1 MERRGLYT
9 IIAVFFG
16 LFIVFF
22 GITFIALSASG
33 GLGEDGEAVGVVE
46 ITGAIMESK
55 TAVKQLRKFSRDEN
69 IRAIVVRVDSPGG
82 AVAPSQEIYDAVK
95 KAKKE
100 KPLVVSM
107 GSTAASGGY
116 YIACG
121 ADTIYANSGTVTG
134 SIGVITQLFNVSKLV
149 DAAQVDVETFTT
161 GDFKNSGSPFTPVT
175 EQDRQFFQQLIDDI
189 YEQFVEDVAECR
201 GLEPAAVR
209 KVADG
214 RVFTGRQA
222 HGLELVDEIGTFQ
235 DAVAFVAKEAKI
247 EGDPRLV
254 YPTKEDTSLLTS
266 LLSGSVQGLL
276 REAKTSST
284 PVVEYRF
291 TGF

>member
-22 GITFIALSASG
+22 GVTFIALSASG
-33 GLGEDGEAVGVVE
+33 GLGESGEAVGVVE
-46 ITGAIMESK
+46 ISGAIMESK
-55 TAVKQLRKFSRDEN
+55 TAVKQLRAFSKDES

-82 AVAPSQEIYDAVK
+82 AVAPSQEIFDAVR

-134 SIGVITQLFNVSKLV
+134 SIGVITQLFNVSRILET
-149 DAAQVDVETFTT
+149 AQVDVSTFTT
-161 GDFKNSGSPFTPVT
+161 GEYKNSGSPFSPVT
-175 EQDRQFFQQLIDDI
+175 DRDRQYLSLIHI
-189 YEQFVEDVAECR
+189 
-201 GLEPAAVR
+201 
-209 KVADG
+209 
-214 RVFTGRQA
+214 
-222 HGLELVDEIGTFQ
+222 
-235 DAVAFVAKEAKI
+235 
-247 EGDPRLV
+247 
-254 YPTKEDTSLLTS
+254 
-266 LLSGSVQGLL
+266 
-276 REAKTSST
+276 
-284 PVVEYRF
+284 
-291 TGF
+291 